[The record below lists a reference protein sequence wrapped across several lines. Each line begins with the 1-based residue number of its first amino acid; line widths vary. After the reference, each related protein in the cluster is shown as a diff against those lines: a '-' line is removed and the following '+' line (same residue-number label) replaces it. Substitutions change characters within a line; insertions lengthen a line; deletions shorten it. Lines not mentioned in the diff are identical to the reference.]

1 VDEVEILVQVLGKPK
16 ARVMMPSSADE
27 ETMQRLAL
35 EQDAVREALDGKT
48 IRKVICVPN
57 RLINIVA
64 N

>member
-1 VDEVEILVQVLGKPK
+1 
-16 ARVMMPSSADE
+16 MMPAGADE
-27 ETMQRLAL
+27 ALMKELAL
-35 EQDAVREALDGKT
+35 AQLPVQEALAGKT